1 MQSDSFDKM
10 KKIYVFLDKKKNIT
24 LSMHSFEYVTFMMP
38 NPCLLFIQ
46 PTDRLKTEEELAKEE
61 KERLEK
67 QEVN

>member
-1 MQSDSFDKM
+1 
-10 KKIYVFLDKKKNIT
+10 
-24 LSMHSFEYVTFMMP
+24 MHNFEYVTFMMP